1 MTRSRRPASSPNS
14 LSYLAAYCPLLQ
26 TYMKNILLFSGSQRR
41 DSLNTRLLNYVSS
54 SLRTTFSIEFLGPDQ
69 VNLPLFNQDLEGNP
83 SVISSVFEVHEK
95 FNASDG
101 IIVASPEYNGQVTP
115 FLKNTVDWVSRLA
128 YIDHALDNPFLD
140 RPVLLCSA
148 STGAGGG
155 ALGQNSAR
163 ALFAYVG
170 GLVLGDSICL
180 PYADQLITGKTL
192 SCPPYFEQQVAYS
205 ISRFAQLV
213 NKLDNAKAERKI
225 QVG

>member
-1 MTRSRRPASSPNS
+1 
-14 LSYLAAYCPLLQ
+14 
-26 TYMKNILLFSGSQRR
+26 MKNILLFSGSQRR

-128 YIDHALDNPFLD
+128 YIDHAFDNPFVD
-140 RPVLLCSA
+140 RPLLLCSA

-155 ALGQNSAR
+155 ALAGVIIGTLSYGWLC
-163 ALFAYVG
+163 LFAAIPVIA
-170 GLVLGDSICL
+170 LAVASQRVLKD
-180 PYADQLITGKTL
+180 
-192 SCPPYFEQQVAYS
+192 
-205 ISRFAQLV
+205 
-213 NKLDNAKAERKI
+213 
-225 QVG
+225 